1 MSTQDDPRQQA
12 TRRTLR
18 RMLFVTVGM
27 FGFGFAMV
35 PFYNVFCDITGLN
48 GKTADGPAQT
58 LQESRIDSDRTVTVE
73 FIANLNQAMPW
84 EFRPEVNKMQVQP
97 GKAYTVRFYAHN
109 NSGREVVAHAVPS
122 VAPGLAAKHFH
133 KTECFCFTEQ
143 RFGADEGRW
152 MPVRFMVDPE
162 LSDKHNELTLSYTF
176 FDTGARTAAAPKGL
190 EAVHPST
197 QTN

>member
-1 MSTQDDPRQQA
+1 MNVPDPRQQA

-18 RMLFVTVGM
+18 RLLFVAVGM

-48 GKTADGPAQT
+48 GKTASGPVQT
-58 LQESRIDSDRTVTVE
+58 LEEQPAATDRTVTVE
-73 FIANLNQAMPW
+73 FIANLNQGMPW
-84 EFRPEVNKMQVQP
+84 EFRPEVNRMEVQP

-122 VAPGLAAKHFH
+122 VTPGLAAKHFH

-143 RFGADEGRW
+143 KFGADEGRW
-152 MPVRFMVDPE
+152 MPVRFMVDSE

-190 EAVHPST
+190 EAVHPAT
-197 QTN
+197 QAN

>member
-1 MSTQDDPRQQA
+1 MSTQDARQQA

-48 GKTADGPAQT
+48 GKTASGPAQA
-58 LQESRIDSDRTVTVE
+58 LEESPVDSDRTVTVE
-73 FIANLNQAMPW
+73 FIANLNQGMPW
-84 EFRPEVNKMQVQP
+84 EFRPEVNKMEVQP

-122 VAPGLAAKHFH
+122 VTPGLAAKHFH

-143 RFGADEGRW
+143 KFGADEGRW

-197 QTN
+197 QAN

>member
-1 MSTQDDPRQQA
+1 MSTQDARQQA
-12 TRRTLR
+12 ARRTLR

-48 GKTADGPAQT
+48 GKTASGPAQA
-58 LQESRIDSDRTVTVE
+58 LEESSVDSDRTVTVE
-73 FIANLNQAMPW
+73 FIANLNQGMPW
-84 EFRPEVNKMQVQP
+84 EFRPEVNKLQVQP

-122 VAPGLAAKHFH
+122 VAPGLAARHFH
-133 KTECFCFTEQ
+133 KTECFCFIEQ
-143 RFGADEGRW
+143 KFGADEGRW

-197 QTN
+197 QAN

>member
-1 MSTQDDPRQQA
+1 MSMQGAHQQA
-12 TRRTLR
+12 ARRTLR
-18 RMLFVTVGM
+18 RMLFVAVGM

-48 GKTADGPAQT
+48 GKTASGPAQA
-58 LQESRIDSDRTVTVE
+58 LEESQVANDRTVTVE
-73 FIANLNQAMPW
+73 FIANLNQGMPW
-84 EFRPEVNKMQVQP
+84 EFRPEVNRMEVQP

-143 RFGADEGRW
+143 RFGVDEGRW
-152 MPVRFMVDPE
+152 MPVRFIVDPE
-162 LSDKHNELTLSYTF
+162 LSGRHKELTLSYTF

-197 QTN
+197 QAN

>member
-1 MSTQDDPRQQA
+1 
-12 TRRTLR
+12 
-18 RMLFVTVGM
+18 MLFVAVGM

-48 GKTADGPAQT
+48 GKTASGPTQT
-58 LQESRIDSDRTVTVE
+58 LEEQPAATDRTVTVE
-73 FIANLNQAMPW
+73 FIANLNQGMPW
-84 EFRPEVNKMQVQP
+84 EFRPEVNKMEVQP

-109 NSGREVVAHAVPS
+109 GTGREVVAHAVPS
-122 VAPGLAAKHFH
+122 VTPGLAAKHFH

-143 RFGADEGRW
+143 KFGADEGRW

-190 EAVHPST
+190 EAVHPAT